1 MTDRPDLPDRPDP
14 ADLPELAELAER
26 RSRSPRRSPGVRRF
40 LRNRAAVL
48 GLVLVFLL
56 VAVAVLAPLL
66 APYAPDA
73 QNLRARLEPPS
84 PEHRFGTD
92 EFGRDILSRVIYG
105 TRISLLTGLVPVF
118 SAALVG
124 TIIGLLAGFYRGAVD
139 SVLMRVMDVFLA
151 FPSLLLALAVVGALG
166 PGLRNAVIAVAVVGV
181 PGYARIVRSVVLGA
195 REEEYVQAARALGA
209 GDARLLGRELLPAAF
224 GALSVQAT
232 LGIGFAILSMAGLS
246 FLGLG
251 VQPPTS
257 DWGEML
263 SRGRRFLPEAG
274 WLLLYPGAAIS
285 LTVLAFN
292 LLGDGL
298 RDALDPRG

>member
-1 MTDRPDLPDRPDP
+1 MAFDSAP
-14 ADLPELAELAER
+14 ATGLARLWRGAAA
-26 RSRSPRRSPGVRRF
+26 RRF
-40 LRNRAAVL
+40 RRNRAAVV
-48 GLVLVFLL
+48 GLVLVLLL
-56 VAVAVLAPLL
+56 VLVAAFAPLL

-73 QNLRARLEPPS
+73 QNLRARLRPPS
-84 PEHRFGTD
+84 AEHWFGTD
-92 EFGRDILSRVIYG
+92 EFGRDILSRVIFG
-105 TRISLLTGLVPVF
+105 ARISLFTGLVPVF
-118 SAALVG
+118 AASVVGTLVG
-124 TIIGLLAGFYRGAVD
+124 LVAGFYRGRVD
-139 SVLMRVMDVFLA
+139 AVLMRLMDVLLA

-181 PGYARIVRSVVLGA
+181 PGYARIVRSVVIAA

-209 GDARLLGRELLPAAF
+209 GDGRLLLRELLPAAF

-263 SRGRRFLPEAG
+263 SRGRRFLPDSG

>member
-1 MTDRPDLPDRPDP
+1 MVAFDSAP
-14 ADLPELAELAER
+14 ATGLARLWRGAAA
-26 RSRSPRRSPGVRRF
+26 RRF
-40 LRNRAAVL
+40 RRNRAAVV
-48 GLVLVFLL
+48 GLVLVLLL
-56 VAVAVLAPLL
+56 VLVAAFAPLL

-73 QNLRARLEPPS
+73 QNLRARLRPPS
-84 PEHRFGTD
+84 AEHWFGTD
-92 EFGRDILSRVIYG
+92 EFGRDILSRVIFG
-105 TRISLLTGLVPVF
+105 ARISLFTGLVPVF
-118 SAALVG
+118 AASVVGTLVG
-124 TIIGLLAGFYRGAVD
+124 LVAGFYRGRVD
-139 SVLMRVMDVFLA
+139 AVLMRLMDVLLA

-181 PGYARIVRSVVLGA
+181 PGYARIVRSVVIAA

-209 GDARLLGRELLPAAF
+209 GDGRLLLRELLPAAF

-263 SRGRRFLPEAG
+263 SRGRRFLPDSG